1 MKIDEYR
8 IFLKRAGGF
17 YKTALFQ
24 LDNGLFDLAAF
35 SLEQYLKLF
44 LKAVLLENGV
54 YFPRIPGVRALIR
67 LLIDL
72 KKNQFS
78 KLSSLLDKYE
88 LELSLLEDAY
98 ITSRYIPKEFTE
110 SELRKIMKALEE
122 IVDEIKRIDP

>member
-8 IFLKRAGGF
+8 ILLKRAEGF

-44 LKAVLLENGV
+44 LKAVLLKNGID
-54 YFPRIPGVRALIR
+54 FPRIHGVRALIR

-72 KKNQFS
+72 RKNQS
-78 KLSSLLDKYE
+78 YKLSSLLDKYE

-122 IVDEIKRIDP
+122 IVGEIKRIDP

>member
-1 MKIDEYR
+1 LKIDEYR
-8 IFLKRAGGF
+8 ILLKRAEGF

-44 LKAVLLENGV
+44 LKAVLLKNGV
-54 YFPRIPGVRALIR
+54 DFPRIHGVRALIR

-72 KKNQFS
+72 KKNQS
-78 KLSSLLDKYE
+78 DKLSSLLDKYE